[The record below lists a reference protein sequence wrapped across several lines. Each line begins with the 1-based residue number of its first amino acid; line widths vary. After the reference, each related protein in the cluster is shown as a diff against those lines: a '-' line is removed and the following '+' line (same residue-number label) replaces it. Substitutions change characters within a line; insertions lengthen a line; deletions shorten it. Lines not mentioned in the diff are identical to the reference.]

1 MDLDSIW
8 KSFLEKIQSSISSI
22 SYETWFKDTK
32 LISLDD
38 NIAKIKVEA
47 PIQKKILNDNWYNII
62 EETFSQITNTSFDF
76 EFILEDEI
84 NENVNIEVENVG
96 VPINSSLKSNLN
108 KKYTFD
114 SFIVGDSNKFANMAA
129 VAVAENP
136 GKTYNP
142 LFIYGSSGLGKTH
155 LMHAIGNYII
165 ENSNKKVLY
174 VTSEQF
180 ISDFLNINKKD
191 DSGTN
196 FNYID
201 IFKNKYRTVDVLII
215 DDIQFLGGATQTQ
228 QEFFNTFNNLYDD
241 NKQIIISSD
250 KSPDDLKKLEDRLR
264 TRFNWGLSVN
274 IFPPDYKMRIEILRK
289 KIAGQNMENIVN
301 DDVISYI
308 ANNCDSDV
316 RQLEGALTRVIA
328 YATMFNTTNIDLN
341 LAIDALKDYLSKS
354 SFIKNDI
361 QRIQKI
367 VADYYNISVDDL
379 KSKKRKVSIAFP
391 RQVAIYLSRKITDE
405 SFPKIGI
412 HFGGRDHSTIIHS
425 VDKIEKELKT
435 NVDFKLVIDDL
446 KSKINNCG

>member
-1 MDLDSIW
+1 MDIDNLW
-8 KSFLEKIQSSISSI
+8 ENFLEKIKPKISSL
-22 SYETWFKDTK
+22 SFDTWFKNTK
-32 LISLDD
+32 LVSID
-38 NIAKIKVEA
+38 NNVVKILVDS
-47 PIQKKILNDNWYNII
+47 PLQKKSLQETWYQTICDV
-62 EETFSQITNTSFDF
+62 FSEITNTSFDF
-76 EFILEDEI
+76 EFVFEDEVKD
-84 NENVNIEVENVG
+84 NNNIFVENLG
-96 VPINSSLKSNLN
+96 VPLNTPEKSNLN
-108 KKYTFD
+108 SKYTFD
-114 SFIVGDSNKFANMAA
+114 SFIVGESNKFAYMAA
-129 VAVAENP
+129 VSVAENP

-142 LFIYGSSGLGKTH
+142 LFLYGNSGLGKTH

-180 ISDFLNINKKD
+180 ISDFLNLNKKD
-191 DSGTN
+191 ETGTN

-201 IFKNKYRTVDVLII
+201 SFKNKYRMVDVLII

-250 KSPDDLKKLEDRLR
+250 RSPDDLKKLEDRLR

-274 IFPPDYKMRIEILRK
+274 IYPPEYEMRVEILQK
-289 KIAGQNMENIVN
+289 KIIGQNMAGMIS

-328 YATMFNTTNIDLN
+328 YATMFNANSINLN

-354 SFIKNDI
+354 SFVKNN
-361 QRIQKI
+361 IQKI
-367 VADYYNISVDDL
+367 QQVVAEYYNITVEDL
-379 KSKKRKVSIAFP
+379 KSKKRKAEIAFP
-391 RQVAIYLSRKITDE
+391 RQIAIYLCRTLTDE

-412 HFGGRDHSTIIHS
+412 QFGGRDHSTIMHS
-425 VDKIEKELKT
+425 VDKIENEIKT
-435 NVDFKLVIDDL
+435 NSQFKSIIESL
-446 KSKINNCG
+446 KSKIK